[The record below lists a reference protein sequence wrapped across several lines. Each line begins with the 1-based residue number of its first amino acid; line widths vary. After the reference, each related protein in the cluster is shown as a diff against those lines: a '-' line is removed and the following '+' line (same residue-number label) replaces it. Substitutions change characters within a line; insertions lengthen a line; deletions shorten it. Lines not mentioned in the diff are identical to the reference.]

1 MTDIIPFPGLPDKLN
16 RQLQTFLAQEEFEQA
31 YDTIT
36 ELERHVELNHRQQ
49 LQKLEVLYA
58 LESFLELREEASIL
72 LNMGHPSYEVTV
84 YYFLL
89 SLYELGQYQTVI
101 ELIDSLR
108 TEEVDHR
115 LKMKLLPLYDQARHR
130 KNMRD
135 RQTADELSDFTD
147 WTAARQ
153 VHFIHQLIAD
163 ENMTYSGT
171 FLELLKSPLH
181 PVVQTVLIQ
190 YIRLAGEIEIID
202 LSKLETT
209 VSFLL
214 SEVVPLERYFL
225 MQDVLPLVREW
236 FESNM
241 PDMIPAIDSWLE
253 RQALVLYPL
262 NFTSGEQMI
271 ETEVIADCYIHFAL
285 SMFQLADIYP
295 FVQTEEHARVLALI
309 DEAVKYEL

>member
-147 WTAARQ
+147 WTAARRYIL
-153 VHFIHQLIAD
+153 FI
-163 ENMTYSGT
+163 S
-171 FLELLKSPLH
+171 
-181 PVVQTVLIQ
+181 
-190 YIRLAGEIEIID
+190 
-202 LSKLETT
+202 
-209 VSFLL
+209 
-214 SEVVPLERYFL
+214 
-225 MQDVLPLVREW
+225 
-236 FESNM
+236 
-241 PDMIPAIDSWLE
+241 
-253 RQALVLYPL
+253 
-262 NFTSGEQMI
+262 
-271 ETEVIADCYIHFAL
+271 
-285 SMFQLADIYP
+285 
-295 FVQTEEHARVLALI
+295 
-309 DEAVKYEL
+309 